1 MDKIKANPIASKK
14 EKGFPKNT
22 TEHIVATTGS
32 IQAIILAFVGPIKEK
47 GFPKNTTEHIVAT
60 TGSIQAIILAF
71 VGPIIPTPDR

>member
-1 MDKIKANPIASKK
+1 MVFFLFSLSEIYATINTVDKIKANPTASK
-14 EKGFPKNT
+14 
-22 TEHIVATTGS
+22 
-32 IQAIILAFVGPIKEK
+32 KEK